1 MSGPK
6 FVKYDANPG
15 ELSSQGNRWIV
26 FEEDGSV
33 DGEAI
38 ASFKF
43 EGDCDSFV
51 TLKNEEDK

>member
-6 FVKYDANPG
+6 FVKYDAYPLVDG
-15 ELSSQGNRWIV
+15 RSGNRWIV

-38 ASFKF
+38 ASFRS
-43 EGDCDSFV
+43 ERDCDAFV
-51 TLKNEEDK
+51 VLKNEEDK